1 MKRFPAIAVIVGLSG
16 LAQPALGQ
24 YDEVPAEWLVPG
36 EILIKPNFT
45 SSVDDVVE
53 RLEEVVGEGLV
64 EILRSNPE
72 LGTYTIGIPILP
84 PTDEAIEMREIFDA
98 AVDEQELEWAE
109 PNLIMGNVGGQTG
122 SLWVSG
128 VGIDADGYA
137 NQYARDILEIDP
149 AFQKS
154 TGRGVLVAV
163 VDTGIDPNHEA
174 LYSRVSPFGVSL
186 LSNYPT
192 THDENSSDPTAVNAL
207 RGHGTFV
214 AGLVSLVAPDVK
226 LLPIRVL
233 DSEGQGTTEV
243 AAAGIIEAINGG
255 AHIITLAFGTP
266 QQSLALNTAIQ
277 LAIQSGVVVLA
288 AAGNDGQLGCYYPA
302 SNPVVTNIAAS
313 DHQDQFEL
321 SSNWCDQ
328 VDALAPGSMFF
339 AMDDASVDPEAS
351 VIGPVPDD
359 GVNPGGGPDA
369 TYRAG
374 RGTSFAVGFAAG
386 IAALVRAQHPEWPD
400 SQVGVADIA
409 TTIEERMTSVF
420 NNVVIPLPD
429 KAGFRARLSARVA
442 TETGPPAPIRGDIN
456 GDGCVDSGD
465 LGLILAAFNQ
475 RPASPGL
482 HLQDVD
488 GDFMVGPSDIGE
500 FLALW
505 VQCP

>member
-1 MKRFPAIAVIVGLSG
+1 MKRFSAIPIIIGLSAS
-16 LAQPALGQ
+16 AQPALAQ
-24 YDEVPAEWLVPG
+24 YDEVPAEWQVAG
-36 EILIKPNFT
+36 EILVKPTFT
-45 SSVDDVVE
+45 TSVESLVD
-53 RLEEVVGEGLV
+53 RLEEVVGQGLV
-64 EILRSNPE
+64 EILRSNSQ
-72 LGTYTIGIPILP
+72 LGTYTIGIPIFP
-84 PTDEAIEMREIFDA
+84 PTDEAIELRQIFDA
-98 AVDEQELEWAE
+98 AVNDAELEWAE
-109 PNLIMGNVGGQTG
+109 PNMFMGNVGGQTG

-128 VGIDADGYA
+128 AGIDAEGYA
-137 NQYARDILEIDP
+137 NQYAKDILDLNLASE
-149 AFQKS
+149 KS

-174 LYSRVSPFGVSL
+174 LDSRVSPFGVSL

-192 THDENSSDPTAVNAL
+192 THDESSSDPTAINAM

-214 AGLVSLVAPDVK
+214 AGLVTLVAPDAK

-233 DSEGQGTTEV
+233 DSEGEGTTEI
-243 AAAGIIEAINGG
+243 AAAGILEAVNGG

-277 LAIQSGVVVLA
+277 FAIQSGVIVLA

-313 DHQDQFEL
+313 THLDEFEL
-321 SSNWCDQ
+321 TSNWCHQ
-328 VDALAPGSMFF
+328 VDAIAPGSMFF
-339 AMDDASVDPEAS
+339 HEAGTGVDPEAS
-351 VIGPVPDD
+351 VIGPVPAE
-359 GVNPGGGPDA
+359 GAVPGEGPST

-409 TTIEERMTSVF
+409 TTIEDRMTNVF
-420 NNVVIPLPD
+420 TNYVIPLPD

-442 TETGPPAPIRGDIN
+442 TESGPPSPIPGDIN

-488 GDFMVGPSDIGE
+488 GDFVVGPSDIGE

-505 VQCP
+505 VKCQ

>member
-1 MKRFPAIAVIVGLSG
+1 MKRFSAIPIIIGLSAS
-16 LAQPALGQ
+16 AQPALAQ
-24 YDEVPAEWLVPG
+24 YDEVPAEWQVAG
-36 EILIKPNFT
+36 EILIKPTFT
-45 SSVDDVVE
+45 TPVDSIIG
-53 RLEEVVGEGLV
+53 RLEEVVGQGLV
-64 EILRSNPE
+64 EILRSNE
-72 LGTYTIGIPILP
+72 QLGTYTIGIPILP
-84 PTDEAIEMREIFDA
+84 PTDEAIEMREIFDQ
-98 AVDEQELEWAE
+98 AVEDEEAEWVE
-109 PNLIMGNVGGQTG
+109 PNMIGKVGGQTG

-137 NQYARDILEIDP
+137 NQYAKDILNLNL
-149 AFQKS
+149 ASQKS

-174 LYSRVSPFGVSL
+174 LHSRVSPFGVSL

-192 THDENSSDPTAVNAL
+192 AHDESSSDPNAVNAL

-214 AGLVSLVAPDVK
+214 AGLISLVAPDAK

-233 DSEGQGTTEV
+233 DSEGVGTTEI
-243 AAAGIIEAINGG
+243 AAAGILEAVNGG

-277 LAIQSGVVVLA
+277 FAIQSGVIVLA

-313 DHQDQFEL
+313 THLDEFEL
-321 SSNWCDQ
+321 TSNWCDQ
-328 VDALAPGSMFF
+328 VDAIAPGSMLFH
-339 AMDDASVDPEAS
+339 DAGTGVDPDAS
-351 VIGPVPDD
+351 VIGPVPSEETDHGD
-359 GVNPGGGPDA
+359 GPST

-386 IAALVRAQHPEWPD
+386 ISALVRAQHPEWPD

-409 TTIEERMTSVF
+409 MTIEDRMTSVF
-420 NNVVIPLPD
+420 TNHVIPLPD

-442 TETGPPAPIRGDIN
+442 TESGPPSPVRGDIN

-488 GDFMVGPSDIGE
+488 GDFVVGPSDIGE

-505 VQCP
+505 VKCQ